1 MCLGMANGCREI
13 KKKYVYII
21 GHFSTPEDRKKFEV
35 TKHLL
40 MGDGYAVLSF
50 ADVFDTLP
58 KLTCDD
64 DYMHIRYAMID
75 LCSEVF
81 VMKDWQ
87 DSPQTML
94 DFRYA
99 VGTNKKIRYEE

>member
-1 MCLGMANGCREI
+1 MCLGMVNGCRKFEN
-13 KKKYVYII
+13 KYVYII
-21 GHFSTPEDRKKFEV
+21 GHFGTPEDRKKFEV

-40 MGDGYAVLSF
+40 MGEEYTVLSF
-50 ADVFDTLP
+50 ADVFDSLP
-58 KLTCDD
+58 QLSCEN

-81 VMKDWQ
+81 VMNDWQ
-87 DSPQTML
+87 NSQQTIL

-99 VGTNKKIRYEE
+99 VGIGKKIRYEE

>member
-1 MCLGMANGCREI
+1 MYLDMANGYGEV

-21 GHFSTPEDRKKFEV
+21 GHFSTPEDRKNFEV

-40 MGDGYAVLSF
+40 MGDGYTVLSF

-58 KLTCDD
+58 KLTYDD

-87 DSPQTML
+87 NSQQTIL
-94 DFRYA
+94 DFKYA
-99 VGTNKKIRYEE
+99 VGIGKKIRYEE